1 MNLFL
6 CFCWTFCVA
15 ASLHDRSLGY
25 TPEWFMVILP
35 CATLALDNFFDWL
48 GKEVDKY
55 MEDHPDDK

>member
-1 MNLFL
+1 
-6 CFCWTFCVA
+6 V

-35 CATLALDNFFDWL
+35 CATLALNNFLDWL